1 MNRTFFIAACIAAI
15 SLLAGCASFNG
26 AIPIESDAPETFHI
40 SPKNADGIKDSL
52 TIPVDFPEIK
62 GLTISSYEYSI
73 RRDDGTAF
81 YSYSEQAARPPW
93 YKRIIGAK
101 AAVKLPREI
110 VWDGRSDTGDFAPD
124 GHYYMLIRAEDT
136 KGNRGEA
143 RPFTVIVDDTP
154 PSVNVMLPYTVF
166 SPNADNN
173 RDTLDI
179 YFQDPSLE
187 ETWEARIRKSEGTP
201 VFDYSWQEFPID
213 IRWDGKTESGELM
226 EDGEYIFSVSST
238 DLAGNSF
245 SWESGLLLKE
255 SALPPI
261 SARLSD
267 TILSPNGDGIKDT
280 VMLYLDAET
289 PDRIVR
295 AGISVI
301 GKNGISLASLPA
313 PSSYPTT
320 VTITGILEN
329 GRPIPDGIYYI
340 RFNVEYRNGA
350 TPSTVTPPLLIDT
363 APPSAVVSVDYRLFS
378 PDGDGRRDDLNFYQS
393 SEEAVAWSGTITDQ
407 SGRTVF
413 RRDFGSRAS
422 GFSWNGRD
430 SLGNSI
436 PDGVY
441 TYTLQGTDE
450 AGNRALR
457 RIDGIRIDTRPTPVA
472 LRSMDTSF
480 SPNGDGITETARFTP
495 VIEITEGISSW
506 LFEITDSRDT
516 AVYTLSGNSYDD
528 LPRTLLWTGEG
539 APEGLYSGRLT
550 AEYEKGNIAVTVS
563 PEKVALDISGPG
575 INAQVTPLP
584 FGPDG
589 DGFNDRLMIKIIV
602 EDPSGV
608 ILREAE
614 ILDPAGNSFLRLPA
628 AAFTA
633 AGWSWDGKSASGE
646 LVQSASDY
654 TLRVQSRDT
663 VGNESRYEL
672 SIPVDILVIRDGDR
686 LKISISSIYFKPN
699 TPDYINVEPETARR
713 NLATLDR
720 LAEILK
726 KYSDYRIRL
735 EGHGVRIYWDQP
747 QRWPGEETE
756 VLVPLSRARAEA
768 IRAALS
774 SRGVKPERMSIE
786 GFGGY
791 RPVVPHG
798 DLDNRWKNR
807 RVEFILVK

>member
-1 MNRTFFIAACIAAI
+1 MIRRFLIAACIAAV
-15 SLLAGCASFNG
+15 SLLAGCASFTG
-26 AIPIESDAPETFHI
+26 TIPIESDAPEAFYI

-52 TIPVDFPEIK
+52 AIALDFPEIK

-73 RRDDGTAF
+73 QQDNGSSF
-81 YSYSEQAARPPW
+81 YSYSERAERPPW

-110 VWDGRSDTGDFAPD
+110 VWDGRGDTGDFAPD
-124 GHYYMLIRAEDT
+124 GKYYMLIRAEDT

-143 RPFTVIVDDTP
+143 GPFTVIVDDTP
-154 PSVNVMLPYTVF
+154 PAVHVMLPYTVF
-166 SPNADNN
+166 SPNGDNN

-179 YFQDPSLE
+179 YFRDASLE
-187 ETWEARIRKSEGTP
+187 ETWEARIRKSDNTP
-201 VFDYSWQEFPID
+201 VLDYSWQKFPMD
-213 IRWDGKTESGELM
+213 TRWDGRTETGELM
-226 EDGEYIFSVSST
+226 EDGEYIFSLSST

-245 SWESGLLLKE
+245 SWHSGPLLKE

-267 TILSPNGDGIKDT
+267 TILSPNGDGIKDS
-280 VMLYLDAET
+280 VILYLDAET
-289 PDRIVR
+289 PDRIVK

-301 GKNGISLASLPA
+301 GKNGASLASLPA
-313 PSSYPTT
+313 PSSYPTS
-320 VTITGILEN
+320 VTINGIMDN

-350 TPSTVTPPLLIDT
+350 VPSTVTPPLLIDT
-363 APPSAVVSVDYRLFS
+363 APPSAVVSVDYRLLS
-378 PDGDGRRDDLNFYQS
+378 PDGDGRRDELSFYQS
-393 SEEAVAWSGTITDQ
+393 SEEASAWSGTITDQ
-407 SGRTVF
+407 SGRTVY
-413 RRDFGSRAS
+413 RRDFGPRAP
-422 GFSWNGRD
+422 GFVWNGRD
-430 SLGNSI
+430 SQGRTV

-441 TYTLQGTDE
+441 TYSLQGADE

-472 LRSMDTSF
+472 LRSMDASF

-506 LFEITDSRDT
+506 LFEITDSKET
-516 AVYTLSGNSYDD
+516 AVFALSGRSYDD

-539 APEGLYSGRLT
+539 APEGLYGGRLT
-550 AEYEKGNIAVTVS
+550 AEYEKGNIAVSVS
-563 PEKVALDISGPG
+563 PEQVALDISGPG
-575 INAQVTPLP
+575 INAQVSSLP

-589 DGFNDRLMIKIIV
+589 DGVNDRLMIRIAV
-602 EDPSGV
+602 DDPSGI

-614 ILDPAGNSFLRLPA
+614 ILDPAGNAFLRLPA
-628 AAFTA
+628 AAFTS

-654 TLRVQSRDT
+654 TLVVRSRDT
-663 VGNESRYEL
+663 VGNESRYNL
-672 SIPVDILVIRDGDR
+672 AIPVDILVIRDGDR

-699 TPDYINVEPETARR
+699 TPDYSNVEPETAKR

-726 KYSDYRIRL
+726 KYADYRIKL

-747 QRWPGEETE
+747 QRWLSEETE

-768 IRAALS
+768 IRSALS